1 MTTPILTTEQVK
13 ALFASIQDHAD
24 AVTNYG
30 SAYSSLYEK
39 QDVNDPQSVKSKL
52 VENKKLS
59 DELSGL
65 KSEKSTDLGKVM
77 LDDIQEL
84 IRQDKQVYIL
94 GGLTAVSLLI
104 ILSFSR

>member
-1 MTTPILTTEQVK
+1 MSNQILTTEQVK
-13 ALFASIQDHAD
+13 AFLASIEGHAD
-24 AVTNYG
+24 AVTNYKT
-30 SAYSSLYEK
+30 AYSSLYEK

-59 DELSGL
+59 GELSGL
-65 KSEKSTDLGKVM
+65 KSKKSTDLGKVM

>member
-1 MTTPILTTEQVK
+1 MPNQILTTEQVK
-13 ALFASIQDHAD
+13 AFFNNIDDHID
-24 AVTNYG
+24 AVANYG

>member
-13 ALFASIQDHAD
+13 AYFDNINDHTD
-24 AVTNYG
+24 AVANYG
-30 SAYSSLYEK
+30 SAYSSLYKK

-52 VENKKLS
+52 VEHEKLS
-59 DELSGL
+59 GELSGL
-65 KSEKSTDLGKVM
+65 KSKKNTDLGKVM

>member
-1 MTTPILTTEQVK
+1 MPNQILTTEQVK
-13 ALFASIQDHAD
+13 AYFNNIDDHID
-24 AVTNYG
+24 AVTNYKT
-30 SAYSSLYEK
+30 AYSSLYEK

-59 DELSGL
+59 GELSGL
-65 KSEKSTDLGKVM
+65 KSKKSTDLGKVM